1 MEERGEDLVGM
12 TAVQRRPRQNRWA
25 VAAFLIVASVLATL
39 LLSSAR
45 SSDAAPRGARRAEA
59 ARASQLTLLPV
70 RWVVAVMVYATFDQR
85 CDQIDLSVQS
95 AALMTS
101 KPMLLPELIV
111 LTVY

>member
-70 RWVVAVMVYATFDQR
+70 RWVVAVMVYAT
-85 CDQIDLSVQS
+85 LSS
-95 AALMTS
+95 D
-101 KPMLLPELIV
+101 
-111 LTVY
+111 

>member
-45 SSDAAPRGARRAEA
+45 SSDAAPRGA
-59 ARASQLTLLPV
+59 
-70 RWVVAVMVYATFDQR
+70 
-85 CDQIDLSVQS
+85 
-95 AALMTS
+95 
-101 KPMLLPELIV
+101 
-111 LTVY
+111 

>member
-1 MEERGEDLVGM
+1 MEERGVDLVGM
-12 TAVQRRPRQNRWA
+12 TAVQRGPRQTRWA

-70 RWVVAVMVYATFDQR
+70 RWVVVVIVYAR
-85 CDQIDLSVQS
+85 L
-95 AALMTS
+95 
-101 KPMLLPELIV
+101 
-111 LTVY
+111 